1 MTAMITCSMFSDP
14 LHMDSIAS
22 NNFVW
27 QSTGLYLKIKRVC
40 SLWKIL
46 LLLNWIYLLYLIILL
61 LCLFYFYLYL
71 HNPKHF
77 LTCRLLH
84 TCTHTSVHL
93 YSYHAAIHTTVDI
106 WLPCIRTSFLLTE
119 TGRDPVVVEERE
131 PLGSELT
138 KMLWFCRTPVII
150 TENANRYKK

>member
-1 MTAMITCSMFSDP
+1 MQTVTYMYRGT
-14 LHMDSIAS
+14 
-22 NNFVW
+22 
-27 QSTGLYLKIKRVC
+27 Q
-40 SLWKIL
+40 
-46 LLLNWIYLLYLIILL
+46 
-61 LCLFYFYLYL
+61 
-71 HNPKHF
+71 
-77 LTCRLLH
+77 
-84 TCTHTSVHL
+84 TSVDL

>member
-1 MTAMITCSMFSDP
+1 MINCFKQFWLTEYRALLKDKMCLFFMENSTLAELDIS
-14 LHMDSIAS
+14 SIS
-22 NNFVW
+22 
-27 QSTGLYLKIKRVC
+27 Y
-40 SLWKIL
+40 
-46 LLLNWIYLLYLIILL
+46 ILL
-61 LCLFYFYLYL
+61 LCLFYFYL
-71 HNPKHF
+71 HFDNHKHF

-93 YSYHAAIHTTVDI
+93 YSYHAAIHTIVDI

-150 TENANRYKK
+150 TENANRYKKQVI

>member
-1 MTAMITCSMFSDP
+1 MATVFSPTTHDQ
-14 LHMDSIAS
+14 LLS
-22 NNFVW
+22 NNFDW
-27 QSTGLYLKIKRVC
+27 QSTGLYLKIKCVC

-46 LLLNWIYLLYLIILL
+46 LLLNWICLLYLI

-71 HNPKHF
+71 DNHKHF

-93 YSYHAAIHTTVDI
+93 YSYHAAIHTIVDI

-138 KMLWFCRTPVII
+138 KMLWFCRTPVISI
-150 TENANRYKK
+150 ENANR